1 MKDLLIRINEQ
12 IEKFYQNNI
21 DNVVEEI
28 NNNELLSKYTPI
40 NIVTSIMED
49 MLSDLN
55 EEDNESIKKSMD
67 FIAENL
73 FNNEN
78 MIDKL
83 SSIDSYYSIGVS
95 LMSLGLTLLNV
106 HEFNNKEKINE
117 YLKEQ
122 QKEKIKK
129 TIYIDEELDE
139 FFKKI
144 REEIE
149 REEIE
154 AELNE
159 DIIDKFNNN
168 KCSKEELF
176 ESFFEGEISIKDILE
191 RVNKDKLIDLSRQL
205 EKELFPKEY
214 FKIMYY

>member
-1 MKDLLIRINEQ
+1 MKDLLVRINEQ

-40 NIVTSIMED
+40 NIITSIMED

-55 EEDNESIKKSMD
+55 EENDESIKKSMD

-73 FNNEN
+73 LNNEN

-83 SSIDSYYSIGVS
+83 SSIDSYYSIGIS
-95 LMSLGLTLLNV
+95 LTSLGLTLLNV
-106 HEFNNKEKINE
+106 HEFNNKEKMNE

-129 TIYIDEELDE
+129 TLYVDEELDE

-149 REEIE
+149 

-159 DIIDKFNNN
+159 DVIDKYNNN
-168 KCSKEELF
+168 KCSSEELLD
-176 ESFFEGEISIKDILE
+176 SIFEGEISIKEVLT
-191 RVNKDKLIDLSRQL
+191 RLNKDKLIALSKQL
-205 EKELFPKEY
+205 EKELFPKEN

>member
-106 HEFNNKEKINE
+106 HEFNNKEKMNE

>member
-106 HEFNNKEKINE
+106 HEFNNKEKMNE

-176 ESFFEGEISIKDILE
+176 ESFFEGEISIKDI
-191 RVNKDKLIDLSRQL
+191 
-205 EKELFPKEY
+205 
-214 FKIMYY
+214 